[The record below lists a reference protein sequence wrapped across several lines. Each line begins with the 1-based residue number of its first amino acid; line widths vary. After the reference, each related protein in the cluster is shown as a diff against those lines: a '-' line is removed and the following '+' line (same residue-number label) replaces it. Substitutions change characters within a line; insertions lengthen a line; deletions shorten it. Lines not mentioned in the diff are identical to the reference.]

1 MKNAR
6 RVIAI
11 FYILIS
17 VFSLLSLGGCRSFD
31 HRGGDFNHDEGRGDR
46 H

>member
-1 MKNAR
+1 MKNSR
-6 RVIAI
+6 QVIAV

-17 VFSLLSLGGCRSFD
+17 IVSLLSLGGCRSFD
-31 HRGGDFNHDEGRGDR
+31 HRGGDFHHDEGQGNR